1 MNLTLLLL
9 VAAALSGGG
18 LLWYLF
24 ERWPAAGLVFW
35 LVTVCFMPVWWAVR
49 IGLDWRPAIIGGIIL
64 LSTYI
69 TRFPRVFT
77 AADLGVGLLFM
88 AGIFPL
94 VFGGASSSS
103 VFGLAS
109 QWILGFLLGR
119 LVLLRLGE
127 DLVYRIIIVMFA
139 IVAVLA
145 LVEFVLDWHPWSL
158 TAGPHNEI
166 YAIWG
171 PIQGR
176 GGLSRSE
183 GAFGHSIALGCSL
196 ALTLPLVLAARLRPW
211 VRFALACLMIGATL
225 VTLSRGALLS
235 AGLSILLVAVFG
247 GRRYGAESRRTAVVV
262 LVVGAL
268 VSLPAL
274 SSVLASAGDEAGKS
288 ADYRGRLLDLIGAMD
303 PLGLSGQGR
312 TAANGERYIGTFQSI
327 DSQIILTGL
336 TYGWIVLLLGLGL
349 LLAAAVLVIVGR
361 ATPGIIAIV
370 GQAPALAS
378 VALITQY
385 NIFFWFVAG
394 LGVAALAKANQEE
407 KEAMAKDDRE
417 LLPSGAAVP
426 FPGVIPAL

>member
-1 MNLTLLLL
+1 MDLTLLMLA
-9 VAAALSGGG
+9 AAALSAGG

-35 LVTVCFMPVWWAVR
+35 LFTVCFLPVWWSVR
-49 IGLDWRPAIIGGIIL
+49 VGLEWRPAMLGGLIL
-64 LSTYI
+64 LATYI
-69 TRFPRVFT
+69 TRLPRVFT
-77 AADLGVGLLFM
+77 GADLGVGLLFM
-88 AGIFPL
+88 AGIFPII
-94 VFGGASSSS
+94 FGGASASS

-127 DLVYRIIIVMFA
+127 DLVYRIIVVMVS
-139 IVAVLA
+139 IVAFLA
-145 LVEFVLDWHPWSL
+145 LVEFVFDWHPWSL
-158 TAGPHNEI
+158 LGPFNEI
-166 YAIWG
+166 YSIWG

-196 ALTLPLVLAARLRPW
+196 ALALPFVLAARLRPW
-211 VRFALACLMIGATL
+211 VRLALACLLIGGTL

-235 AGLSILLVAVFG
+235 AGLSMVLVAVFG
-247 GRRYGAESRRTAVVV
+247 GRAYGAEPRRTAVIV
-262 LVVGAL
+262 LLIGSL
-268 VSLPAL
+268 ISLPAL
-274 SSVLASAGDEAGKS
+274 SSVLAAAGDEAGKS
-288 ADYRGRLLDLIGAMD
+288 ADYRGRLLDLVSAME

-336 TYGWIVLLLGLGL
+336 TYGWIVLLLGLVL
-349 LLAAAVLVIVGR
+349 LLAGAVLVVAGR
-361 ATPGIIAIV
+361 ASPGVIAII

-394 LGVAALAKANQEE
+394 LGVAALAKYNMED
-407 KEAMAKDDRE
+407 KDSLAEVDRQ
-417 LLPSGAAVP
+417 LLHSSIEVP
-426 FPGVIPAL
+426 FPGVVPGR

>member
-1 MNLTLLLL
+1 MSLTVLLL
-9 VAAALSGGG
+9 VAAALGGGG

-35 LVTVCFMPVWWAVR
+35 LVTVCFMPVWWAIR

-88 AGIFPL
+88 AGAFPL
-94 VFGGASSSS
+94 VFGGSSASS

-127 DLVYRIIIVMFA
+127 DLVYRIIVVMFA
-139 IVAVLA
+139 IVAVFA
-145 LVEFVLDWHPWSL
+145 IVEFVLDWHPWSL
-158 TAGPHNEI
+158 IGPHNEL

-196 ALTLPLVLAARLRPW
+196 ALTLPFVLAARLRPW

-247 GRRYGAESRRTAVVV
+247 GRHYGAEPRRTATLV

-274 SSVLASAGDEAGKS
+274 SSVLAAAGDEAGKS

-349 LLAAAVLVIVGR
+349 VLAAAVLVIAGR
-361 ATPGIIAIV
+361 ASPGVIAIV
-370 GQAPALAS
+370 GQIPAMAS

-385 NIFFWFVAG
+385 NIFFWFIAG
-394 LGVAALAKANQEE
+394 LGVAALAKANEE
-407 KEAMAKDDRE
+407 DTEALAQGDRE
-417 LLPSGAAVP
+417 LLPSGTAVP
-426 FPGVIPAL
+426 FPGVIPGL